1 MWMFSE
7 AVQCGCLVYMFSGAV
22 QCRCLVKVYS
32 VDV

>member
-7 AVQCGCLVYMFSGAV
+7 AVQC
-22 QCRCLVKVYS
+22 RCLVEMYNVCLVELYS